1 MPPSLIGLI
10 GIAVF
15 LLLVLL
21 SMPIAFSFAIVGF
34 IGLIILKGLGP
45 ALSILGS
52 APFTWASSWTLV
64 CIPMFV
70 LMGQFAFYS
79 GISQDLYASA
89 NKWLGRLPGGLALA
103 TTLACTGFAACTGS
117 SLASAATMGT
127 VAYPEMKRF
136 KYDDGWSTG
145 CIAAGG
151 TLGIL
156 IPPSTIFIIYGI
168 MTKTSIAQLF
178 IAGIFPGLIISSL
191 FLLIIVIMFKRN
203 PELGPPVGEICS
215 WREKFSSLRG
225 VWGMLFLFILVIGGL
240 YFGLFT
246 PSEAGTVGAFGAF
259 MIIIFRHK
267 LTRSVMNDALKESL
281 QIICFILTILI
292 GAMIFSTFLLFTGL
306 PGNFASWV
314 VTLPVDRMY
323 ILLGIVLL
331 YFPLGCVI
339 DALPMV
345 LLTLPVVFPVVER
358 LGFNPIWFGVIM
370 VILCEISLLT
380 PPVGMNLYIVNGVT
394 KVPLETVIR
403 GIIPFLI
410 MLCIGLGMII
420 AFPEIS
426 LFLPKLMK

>member
-1 MPPSLIGLI
+1 MSPTIIGLL
-10 GIAVF
+10 GIALF

-21 SMPIAFSFAIVGF
+21 SMPIAFSFAIIGF
-34 IGLIILKGLGP
+34 IGLVIIKGLGP
-45 ALSILGS
+45 ALSMLGS

-79 GISQDLYASA
+79 GISQDLYESA
-89 NKWLGRLPGGLALA
+89 HKWLRRLPGSLALA

-127 VAYPEMKRF
+127 VAYPEMKKY
-136 KYDDGWSTG
+136 KYDDAWSTG

-156 IPPSTIFIIYGI
+156 IPPSTIFIIYGV

-178 IAGIFPGLIISSL
+178 IAGILPGLMISSM
-191 FLLIIVIMFKRN
+191 FLMMIIIAFKRN
-203 PELGPPVGEICS
+203 PKLGPPVGEICS

-225 VWGMLFLFILVIGGL
+225 TWGMLSLFILVIGGL

-246 PSEAGTVGAFGAF
+246 ASEAGTVGAFGAF
-259 MIIIFRHK
+259 IIIIFRGK
-267 LTRSVMNDALKESL
+267 FTKSVMISALKESL

-292 GAMIFSTFLLFTGL
+292 GAMMFSTFLLFTGL
-306 PGNFASWV
+306 PGDFASWV
-314 VTLPVDRMY
+314 VSLPVDRMY

-345 LLTLPVVFPVVER
+345 LLTLPVVFPVIER
-358 LGFNPIWFGVIM
+358 LGFDPVWFGVIL

-394 KVPLETVIR
+394 KVPLEKVIL

-410 MLCIGLGMII
+410 MLTIGLGIII
-420 AFPEIS
+420 AFPEVS